1 MIQINPTYKQ
11 IDHIVATYNFKVEF
25 ISVSES
31 YINSKDNF
39 VMKIIPNTFHC
50 KSVFIN
56 ENLNQVL
63 KGDSVYRKLIE

>member
-25 ISVSES
+25 IGVSEH
-31 YINSKDNF
+31 YTNSRDNF
-39 VMKIIPNTFHC
+39 VMKISPSIFHC

-63 KGDSVYRKLIE
+63 KGDSVYRKLIK